1 MQAREL
7 KVNAADINLAVKTWG
22 NDNDPPILALHGW
35 QDNAATF
42 DRLIPEV
49 PGFFWI
55 VPDLPGHGMSEH
67 RGKGAEYTIWSYC
80 SEIIALADQ
89 LALKKFT
96 LLGHSMGGGIAN
108 LLAAVFPERI
118 EKLIL
123 LDVIG
128 TITTPATSSLEQ
140 LSMGLKHRTK
150 QVLRKPGLYTSLDEA
165 INARARKGVTI
176 EAAALLGARGIAQ
189 SAAGYYWQ
197 HDQRLTQKN
206 LLSMCDEQLVPFL
219 RAVRCPVLLITSTE
233 AVQREDAIKMRVA
246 EIGNIRVERL
256 SGGHHQ
262 HLDGEVETIAGLV
275 RTFLKSVK

>member
-22 NDNDPPILALHGW
+22 NDTDTPILALHGW

-42 DRLIPEV
+42 DRLIPQL
-49 PGFFWI
+49 PGFYWI
-55 VPDLPGHGMSEH
+55 VPDLPGHGLSEH

-80 SEIIALADQ
+80 AEIIALADQ
-89 LALKKFT
+89 LGLEKFT

-108 LLAAVFPERI
+108 LLAAVLPERI
-118 EKLIL
+118 ERLIL

-128 TITTPATSSLEQ
+128 TITTAATNSLEQ
-140 LSMGLKHRTK
+140 LSMGLKHRTRHA
-150 QVLRKPGLYTSLDEA
+150 LRKPGLYPSLADA
-165 INARARKGVTI
+165 INARARKGVTA
-176 EAAALLGARGIAQ
+176 EAAALLGARGISQ

-219 RAVRCPVLLITSTE
+219 RAINCPVLLITSTE
-233 AVQREDAIKMRVA
+233 AVQREDAIKVRVA
-246 EIGNIRVERL
+246 EIKNIRVEKL

-262 HLDGEVETIAGLV
+262 HLDGDVDSIAGLV
-275 RTFLKSVK
+275 RNFLK